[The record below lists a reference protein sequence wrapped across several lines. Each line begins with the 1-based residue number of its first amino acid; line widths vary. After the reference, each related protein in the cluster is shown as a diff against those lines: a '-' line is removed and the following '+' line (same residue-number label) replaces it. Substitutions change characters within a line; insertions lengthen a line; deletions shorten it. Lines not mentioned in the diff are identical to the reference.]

1 MPSKAPQF
9 KIEEDALA
17 SQVLEIIGGVTLE
30 ALQTAMEEPEERDVW
45 FMEEGD
51 DSVFYSDE
59 DQAHQ
64 DIKANASCDFGA
76 SVSKRLVNSVT
87 SDEPIAE
94 RKDDRGEEFITGK
107 EYSAMEREVTR
118 GEKRQDRQPLKTEPM
133 DQSNVA
139 DPGAQSSLTPEKAV
153 STCEESLQL
162 NCTRADMQTQPEQT
176 ASPRKVTLPVVEEV
190 TESPS
195 LKPFVEKS
203 YARLTGEE
211 EVPEQ
216 TSSAELQI
224 SGDRQLQMD
233 QEPKQDH
240 DTNEEFHQDPS
251 PGYSTLS
258 KNSSHQKSFNHLS
271 SAKYST
277 VSYRKIRKG
286 NTRQKIEEFEY
297 MMMKL

>member
-1 MPSKAPQF
+1 
-9 KIEEDALA
+9 
-17 SQVLEIIGGVTLE
+17 
-30 ALQTAMEEPEERDVW
+30 MEEPEERDAW
-45 FMEEGD
+45 LMEEGD

-59 DQAHQ
+59 DQAHE

-87 SDEPIAE
+87 SDEPIPE
-94 RKDDRGEEFITGK
+94 RKDDQGEDFITGR

-118 GEKRQDRQPLKTEPM
+118 GEEWQDRQPPKTEPM
-133 DQSNVA
+133 DQSDAA

-153 STCEESLQL
+153 SACEESQQL
-162 NCTRADMQTQPEQT
+162 KCTRADMQTQPEQT
-176 ASPRKVTLPVVEEV
+176 VSPGKVTEP
-190 TESPS
+190 PS
-195 LKPFVEKS
+195 LQPFVEKS

-216 TSSAELQI
+216 TPGAELQI

-240 DTNEEFHQDPS
+240 DTSEGFHQDPS
-251 PGYSTLS
+251 PGYSTLDKS
-258 KNSSHQKSFNHLS
+258 KKSSHQKSFNHLS